1 MDRLNKKSVVFTFIA
16 VTLLFIIILIFL
28 ININNRTSTKIQT
41 TNIKVETLNNV
52 VKNLNST
59 LLPDALRSSS
69 NQAMI
74 SLLDYESNTT
84 YVIDVEDYLRQV
96 MNDGNYNS
104 VLQEDMFQDNLDFTL
119 VHTLDEVRNLAER
132 QGAIFNYQP
141 LDFNTLTI
149 RQDDPWNVVVE
160 MSISYSLSDAK
171 NEISW
176 DIQDRVISTRLDV
189 GDYRDPLYLVQPE
202 SRKSIY
208 IMKTP
213 YANFNNIN
221 DFIDH
226 VYNFYFITNVDAPSF
241 LERLHGQ
248 LVPSGTNGIESILS
262 PVLFSNPSDYSNVD
276 HQYFSLIPGQCVQGM
291 PSNFFLESSHLT
303 FYNRISC

>member
-104 VLQEDMFQDNLDFTL
+104 VLQEDMFQD
-119 VHTLDEVRNLAER
+119 
-132 QGAIFNYQP
+132 
-141 LDFNTLTI
+141 
-149 RQDDPWNVVVE
+149 
-160 MSISYSLSDAK
+160 
-171 NEISW
+171 
-176 DIQDRVISTRLDV
+176 
-189 GDYRDPLYLVQPE
+189 
-202 SRKSIY
+202 
-208 IMKTP
+208 
-213 YANFNNIN
+213 
-221 DFIDH
+221 
-226 VYNFYFITNVDAPSF
+226 
-241 LERLHGQ
+241 
-248 LVPSGTNGIESILS
+248 
-262 PVLFSNPSDYSNVD
+262 
-276 HQYFSLIPGQCVQGM
+276 
-291 PSNFFLESSHLT
+291 
-303 FYNRISC
+303 